1 MDNTNEKVLKNE
13 VKWQDWKWYSDWL
26 ELGIPKLHLLS
37 NTKSYFDDY
46 YANLS
51 LSKINIQNIFYC
63 FYHNRIKQYWWG
75 FYFFFGGG
83 GRGWGVVVVMG
94 SVGKGYF
101 RPIPVRGIMIQ
112 LSMCSQPQ
120 LWTSGSKCYELTVTF
135 NIQPKKGSVE
145 YWWIVLKYFQKFSVW
160 FCFSK
165 NNTYENFGFSIVSLW

>member
-1 MDNTNEKVLKNE
+1 MILRLTRIRNSQTA
-13 VKWQDWKWYSDWL
+13 
-26 ELGIPKLHLLS
+26 
-37 NTKSYFDDY
+37 F
-46 YANLS
+46 
-51 LSKINIQNIFYC
+51 
-63 FYHNRIKQYWWG
+63 IKQYKKLFWWLLCQLTG
-75 FYFFFGGG
+75 IPFKNKHPEHFLLLLSLLNKAILMGVFFGGG
-83 GRGWGVVVVMG
+83 VGRGWGVVVVMG

-120 LWTSGSKCYELTVTF
+120 LLTSGSKCYELTVTF

-165 NNTYENFGFSIVSLW
+165 NNTYENFGFFYSVSLIEATWSGALEKSQDWV